1 MSGGSLDY
9 VYSKVENAID
19 EIQERAK
26 TDLEFAFISHLGKV
40 SKALHDLEWFYSGD
54 YSEEEAMA
62 SIKKVLSHENEK

>member
-19 EIQERAK
+19 EIQERAR
-26 TDLEFAFISHLGKV
+26 TDLEFAFISHLRKV